1 MNFERLKKNLCDNI
15 FEAQIKLGYEGRPM
29 SLNYTLNS
37 LNHLIRTTLDQA
49 QMKKALGDFSRYAE
63 PELGSVEF
71 RTIKNGFCAVIPV
84 KGTQFVHKDY
94 SGGEFISEFVEAIRK
109 RSSLDEILNVFHKF
123 SDNVSV
129 NAIKSDEFQYLVY
142 FTDNAPDDYRYC
154 LTIDEEINGSCHITY
169 HRFIK
174 EDYDDFG
181 F

>member
-37 LNHLIRTTLDQA
+37 LNHLIGTVLDQA
-49 QMKKALGDFSRYAE
+49 QMKKALDDFSRYAE
-63 PELGSVEF
+63 PELGSIEF
-71 RTIKNGFCAVIPV
+71 RAIKNGFCAVIPV

-94 SGGEFISEFVEAIRK
+94 SGGEFISEFIEAIRK
-109 RSSLDEILNVFHKF
+109 KSSLDEILNIFHKY
-123 SDNVSV
+123 SKNIAVTE
-129 NAIKSDEFQYLVY
+129 IKSEEFQYLVY
-142 FTDNAPDDYRYC
+142 FTDNIPDDYRYC
-154 LTIDEEINGSCHITY
+154 LTIDEEIDGTEHITY

-174 EDYDDFG
+174 EDYEDLG

>member
-37 LNHLIRTTLDQA
+37 LNHLIGTTLDQA
-49 QMKKALGDFSRYAE
+49 QMKKALDDFSCYAE

-71 RTIKNGFCAVIPV
+71 RAIKNGFCAVIPV

-94 SGGEFISEFVEAIRK
+94 SGGEFISEFIEAIRR
-109 RSSLDEILNVFHKF
+109 RSSLDEILNVFRKF
-123 SDNVSV
+123 SDNISV
-129 NAIKSDEFQYLVY
+129 NVIKSDEFQYLVY

-154 LTIDEEINGSCHITY
+154 LTIDEEIDGSCHITY

-174 EDYDDFG
+174 EDYDDFR

>member
-37 LNHLIRTTLDQA
+37 LNHLIGTNLDQV
-49 QMKKALGDFSRYAE
+49 QMKKALDDFSSYAE
-63 PELGSVEF
+63 PEFGSIEF
-71 RTIKNGFCAVIPV
+71 RSIKNGFCAVIPV
-84 KGTQFVHKDY
+84 KGTRFVHKDY
-94 SGGEFISEFVEAIRK
+94 NGGEFISEFIETIRK
-109 RSSLDEILNVFHKF
+109 RSSLNEILNVFRKF
-123 SDNVSV
+123 SDHVSV

-142 FTDNAPDDYRYC
+142 FTDNVPDDYRYC
-154 LTIDEEINGSCHITY
+154 LTIDEEIDGRRHITY

-174 EDYDDFG
+174 EDYDDFK